1 MQKAVFYIL
10 FLMLPLVAMAQKPHP
25 ILRSFSA
32 VKQPNGIALR
42 WVILGGEQCDG
53 TRVFRAEDQGN
64 FEQIEHIEGICG
76 SQVVDVT
83 YSYFD
88 NSPVSNAYN
97 RYKLEMGLQGFTD
110 TVIVF
115 FEDFGA
121 DNLLVQTDYVRKT
134 YRVLFTNDNNRNAVL
149 RVYNQFGKIIS
160 ETQTTNSDIEFS
172 LVGKPAGIYLFT
184 VSGVSQDDL
193 RGKVYFSGR

>member
-1 MQKAVFYIL
+1 
-10 FLMLPLVAMAQKPHP
+10 MLPLVAMAQKPHP

-88 NSPVSNAYN
+88 NSPVSNTYN